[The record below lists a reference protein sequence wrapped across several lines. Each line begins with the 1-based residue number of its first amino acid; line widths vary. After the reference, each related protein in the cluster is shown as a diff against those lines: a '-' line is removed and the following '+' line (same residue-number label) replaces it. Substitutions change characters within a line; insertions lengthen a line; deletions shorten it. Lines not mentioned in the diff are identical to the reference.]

1 MRPRDF
7 LEQLADAE
15 IVEAIRA
22 AERMTSGEIRVY
34 ISRKK
39 IKDALAAAQRRFGK
53 LEMHKT
59 RDRNAVLI
67 YFAPRSRVFAVVG
80 DAGIHEKCGDA
91 FWQEVTAELSSNL
104 RTKKPTEALVNAIGK
119 IGSLL
124 AARFPRRPDDRDEL
138 SNVVERD

>member
-1 MRPRDF
+1 
-7 LEQLADAE
+7 DAE

-39 IKDALAAAQRRFGK
+39 IKDALAAAQRRFAK

-67 YFAPRSRVFAVVG
+67 YFAPRSRVFAIAG
-80 DAGIHEKCGDA
+80 DAGVHEKCGDA
-91 FWQEVTAELSSNL
+91 FWQEVTAELSSDL
-104 RTKKPTEALVNAIGK
+104 RAKKPTEALVNAIGK
-119 IGSLL
+119 IGALL
-124 AARFPRRPDDRDEL
+124 AAHFPRRPDDRDEL
-138 SNVVERD
+138 PNVVERD